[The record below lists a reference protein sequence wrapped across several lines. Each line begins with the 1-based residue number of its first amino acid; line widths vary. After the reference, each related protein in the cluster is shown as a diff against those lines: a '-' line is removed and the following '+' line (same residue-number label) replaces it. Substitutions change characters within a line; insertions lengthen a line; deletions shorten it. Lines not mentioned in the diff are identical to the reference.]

1 MEKDECRFA
10 GALPR
15 QRKSRLLDVISEIRL
30 DSSFRWND
38 GTSKVVLAVRRS
50 HFVIRTS
57 TFALRLSW
65 RNLAVVGVV

>member
-38 GTSKVVLAVRRS
+38 GTSNSYWQFDVHTSSFELRRS
-50 HFVIRTS
+50 HFDYPGGTLPS
-57 TFALRLSW
+57 
-65 RNLAVVGVV
+65 